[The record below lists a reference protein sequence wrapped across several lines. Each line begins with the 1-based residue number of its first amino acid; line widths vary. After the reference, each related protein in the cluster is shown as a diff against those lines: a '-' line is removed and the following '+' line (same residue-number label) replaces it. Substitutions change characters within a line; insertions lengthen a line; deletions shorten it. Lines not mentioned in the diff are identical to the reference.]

1 MYHYDEDLA
10 QINLYLH
17 FPYVI
22 VSIGIIASGM
32 RENLVISGD
41 GAAIFEFFTL
51 HISSKF
57 VYRYFYPAFVV
68 LKQ

>member
-22 VSIGIIASGM
+22 VIIGMIASGM
-32 RENLVISGD
+32 MENLVISGV
-41 GAAIFEFFTL
+41 GAAIFEDFRDFNKVFRSIHNPT
-51 HISSKF
+51 F
-57 VYRYFYPAFVV
+57 VI
-68 LKQ
+68 LKE